1 MARRN
6 SLMAVDAP
14 APSTSAQ
21 KHIALDKQG
30 GVGFITFNKPKANT
44 YDYDFVRQL
53 NDCIN
58 EVRLDT
64 DIKAVVVKS
73 DVPKFFSAGAE
84 ISMLKAATPDYKA
97 CFCLEAQETLRKIE
111 RTPKVF
117 IAALT
122 GATVGGGLEIA
133 LAMDLRFAANEGI
146 IIGLPEINLGVLPGT
161 GGTQR
166 LSRLIGPARAL
177 DLMISGRLMTPQE
190 AFDYGI
196 VEYLYSP
203 DEVLDKAIEY
213 AENLAKGPA
222 RASGLIKLSVKEGI
236 EVGLESGLFM
246 ERELQNRLF
255 RTEDAQEGLQAWLD
269 KRAANFQ
276 GK

>member
-1 MARRN
+1 
-6 SLMAVDAP
+6 MAVEAP
-14 APSTSAQ
+14 APGTATETFISLE
-21 KHIALDKQG
+21 KEG
-30 GVGFITFNKPKANT
+30 GLGFLSFDKPKANT
-44 YDYDFVRQL
+44 YDYDFIRQL
-53 NDCIN
+53 NDAIN
-58 EVRLDT
+58 EIRLDT

-73 DVPKFFSAGAE
+73 SVPKFFSAGAE

-111 RTPKVF
+111 RTPKIFV
-117 IAALT
+117 AALT
-122 GATVGGGLEIA
+122 GHTVGGGLEIA
-133 LAMDLRFAANEGI
+133 LAMDLRFAANEGMQ
-146 IIGLPEINLGVLPGT
+146 IGLPEINLGVLPGT

-177 DLMISGRLMTPQE
+177 DLMISGRLLTPQE
-190 AFDYGI
+190 AFDFGI
-196 VEYLYSP
+196 VEYLYPP
-203 DEVLDKAIEY
+203 DEVLDRAIEY
-213 AENLAKGPA
+213 ARKLADGPA

-269 KRAANFQ
+269 KRSPDFH
-276 GK
+276 GR

>member
-1 MARRN
+1 
-6 SLMAVDAP
+6 MAVDAP
-14 APSTSAQ
+14 APSETAQ
-21 KHIALDKQG
+21 QYLSLDKQD
-30 GVGFITFNKPKANT
+30 GVGYLTFDKPKANT
-44 YDYDFVRQL
+44 YDYDFIRQL
-53 NDCIN
+53 NDAVN
-58 EVRLDT
+58 EIRLDT
-64 DIKAVVVKS
+64 DIRAVVVKS

-84 ISMLKAATPDYKA
+84 ISMLKAATPEYKA

-122 GATVGGGLEIA
+122 GHTVGGGLEIA
-133 LAMDLRFAANEGI
+133 LAMDLRFAAEEGI
-146 IIGLPEINLGVLPGT
+146 QIGLPEVNLGVLPGT

-177 DLMISGRLMTPQE
+177 DLMISGRLLTPRE
-190 AFDYGI
+190 AYDYGI
-196 VEYLYSP
+196 VEYLYP
-203 DEVLDKAIEY
+203 QDQVLDQAVEY
-213 AENLAKGPA
+213 ATKLAHGPA

-269 KRAANFQ
+269 KRPPQFRGQ
-276 GK
+276 

>member
-1 MARRN
+1 
-6 SLMAVDAP
+6 MAVEAP
-14 APSTSAQ
+14 APSASA
-21 KHIALDKQG
+21 ATYLSLDKKG
-30 GVGFITFNKPKANT
+30 GVGYLTLDKPKANT
-44 YDYDFVRQL
+44 YDYDFIRQL
-53 NDCIN
+53 NDCVN
-58 EVRLDT
+58 EIRLDT

-111 RTPKVF
+111 RTPKIF

-122 GATVGGGLEIA
+122 GHTVGGGLEIA
-133 LAMDLRFAANEGI
+133 LAMDLRMAANEGI
-146 IIGLPEINLGVLPGT
+146 QIGLPEINLGVLPGT

-177 DLMISGRLMTPQE
+177 DLMISGRLMTPRE
-190 AFDYGI
+190 AFDFGI
-196 VEYLYSP
+196 VEYLYP
-203 DEVLDKAIEY
+203 QGEVLDRAVEY
-213 AENLAKGPA
+213 AEKLASGPA

-236 EVGLESGLFM
+236 EVSIESGLFM

-269 KRAANFQ
+269 KRPAQFK
-276 GK
+276 GR

>member
-1 MARRN
+1 
-6 SLMAVDAP
+6 MAVEAP
-14 APSTSAQ
+14 ATSPSAAT
-21 KHIALDKQG
+21 HISLDKTG
-30 GVGFITFNKPKANT
+30 GVGYLTFDKPKANT

-53 NDCIN
+53 NDCVN
-58 EVRLDT
+58 EIRLDT

-122 GATVGGGLEIA
+122 GHTVGGGLEIA
-133 LAMDLRFAANEGI
+133 LAMDLRMAANEGMQ
-146 IIGLPEINLGVLPGT
+146 IGLPEITLGVLPGT

-166 LSRLIGPARAL
+166 LARLIGPARAL
-177 DLMISGRLMTPQE
+177 DLMISGRLMTPRE
-190 AFDYGI
+190 AFDFGI
-196 VEYLYSP
+196 VEYLHAP
-203 DEVLDKAIEY
+203 DQVLDRAVEY
-213 AENLAKGPA
+213 AEKLAQGPA
-222 RASGLIKLSVKEGI
+222 RASGLIKLSVKEGS
-236 EVGLESGLFM
+236 EVTLESGLFM

-269 KRAANFQ
+269 KRTPNFKGQ
-276 GK
+276 

>member
-1 MARRN
+1 
-6 SLMAVDAP
+6 MAVEAP
-14 APSTSAQ
+14 APGAATQ
-21 KHIALDKQG
+21 QFMRLEKEG
-30 GVGFITFNKPKANT
+30 GVGFLTFDKPKANT

-53 NDCIN
+53 NDTVN
-58 EVRLDT
+58 EIRLDT

-73 DVPKFFSAGAE
+73 EVPRFFSAGAE

-122 GATVGGGLEIA
+122 GHTVGGGLEIA
-133 LAMDLRFAANEGI
+133 LSMDLRFAADEGI
-146 IIGLPEINLGVLPGT
+146 QIGLPEINLGVLPGT

-166 LSRLIGPARAL
+166 LARLIGPARAL
-177 DLMISGRLMTPQE
+177 DLMISGRLLTPSE
-190 AFDYGI
+190 AYDFGI
-196 VEYLYSP
+196 VEYLYP
-203 DEVLDKAIEY
+203 ADEVVARATDY
-213 AENLAKGPA
+213 ARKLAEGPA

-236 EVGLESGLFM
+236 EVGIESGLFM

-269 KRAANFQ
+269 KRTPEFK
-276 GK
+276 GR

>member
-1 MARRN
+1 
-6 SLMAVDAP
+6 MAVAAP
-14 APSTSAQ
+14 APNVAAQ
-21 KHIALDKQG
+21 RYISLDRDG
-30 GVGFITFNKPKANT
+30 GVGLLTFDKPKANT

-53 NDCIN
+53 NDAVN
-58 EVRLDT
+58 EIRLDN

-73 DVPKFFSAGAE
+73 NVPKFFSAGAE

-117 IAALT
+117 VAALT
-122 GATVGGGLEIA
+122 GHTVGGGLEIA
-133 LAMDLRFAANEGI
+133 LAMDLRFAAEEGVQ
-146 IIGLPEINLGVLPGT
+146 IGLPEINLGVLPGT

-177 DLMISGRLMTPQE
+177 DLMISGRLLSPRE

-196 VEYLYSP
+196 VEYLYP
-203 DEVLDKAIEY
+203 ADQVLDKAIEY
-213 AENLAKGPA
+213 ANKLAGGPA
-222 RASGLIKLSVKEGI
+222 RAGGLIKLSVKEGF
-236 EVGLESGLFM
+236 EVGIESGLFM

-255 RTEDAQEGLQAWLD
+255 RTADAQEGLQAWLD
-269 KRAANFQ
+269 KRTPDFR
-276 GK
+276 GE

>member
-1 MARRN
+1 
-6 SLMAVDAP
+6 MAVEAP
-14 APSTSAQ
+14 APGTAAQ
-21 KHIALDKQG
+21 TYLSLDRSN
-30 GVGFITFNKPKANT
+30 GVGFITLNKPKANT
-44 YDYDFVRQL
+44 YDYDFIRQL
-53 NDCIN
+53 NDTVN
-58 EVRLDT
+58 EIRLDT

-122 GATVGGGLEIA
+122 GHTVGGGLEIA
-133 LAMDLRFAANEGI
+133 LAMDLRFCADEGI
-146 IIGLPEINLGVLPGT
+146 QVGLPEVNLGVLPGT

-177 DLMISGRLMTPQE
+177 DLMISGRLLSPRE

-196 VEYLYSP
+196 VEYLYP
-203 DEVLDKAIEY
+203 ADQVLNRAVEY
-213 AENLAKGPA
+213 AEKLASGPA
-222 RASGLIKLSVKEGI
+222 RASGLIKLSVKEGL

-269 KRAANFQ
+269 KRTPEFH

>member
-1 MARRN
+1 
-6 SLMAVDAP
+6 MAVEAP
-14 APSTSAQ
+14 APTTEAQ
-21 KHIALDKQG
+21 QYLTLDKSN
-30 GVGFITFNKPKANT
+30 GVGYISLNKPKANT

-53 NDCIN
+53 NDCVN
-58 EVRLDT
+58 EIRLDT
-64 DIKAVVVKS
+64 DIKAVVLKS

-117 IAALT
+117 LAALT
-122 GATVGGGLEIA
+122 GHTVGGGLEIA
-133 LAMDLRFAANEGI
+133 LACDLRFAASEGI
-146 IIGLPEINLGVLPGT
+146 QIGLPEVSLGVLPGT

-177 DLMISGRLMTPQE
+177 DLMITGRLLTPQE
-190 AFDYGI
+190 AYDFRI

-203 DEVLDKAIEY
+203 DEVLDKTVEY
-213 AENLAKGPA
+213 AETLGNGPA

-269 KRAANFQ
+269 KRPANFQ
-276 GK
+276 GR

>member
-1 MARRN
+1 
-6 SLMAVDAP
+6 MAVEAP
-14 APSTSAQ
+14 APSTEAQ
-21 KHIALDKQG
+21 RYISLDKQS
-30 GVGFITFNKPKANT
+30 GVGFITFNKPRANT

-53 NDCIN
+53 NDIVN
-58 EVRLDT
+58 EVRLDD
-64 DIKAVVVKS
+64 DIKAVVMKS

-111 RTPKVF
+111 RTPKIF

-122 GATVGGGLEIA
+122 GHTVGGGLEIA
-133 LAMDLRFAANEGI
+133 LSCDLRFAANEGLQ
-146 IIGLPEINLGVLPGT
+146 IGLPEVSLGVLPGT

-177 DLMISGRLMTPQE
+177 DLMITGRLLSPQE
-190 AFDYGI
+190 AYDFGI

-203 DEVLDKAIEY
+203 DELMDKVMEY
-213 AENLAKGPA
+213 AQRIAVGPS
-222 RASGLIKLSVKEGI
+222 RAVGLIKLSVKEGT
-236 EVGLESGLFM
+236 EVGIESGLFM

-269 KRAANFQ
+269 KRPPEFH
-276 GK
+276 GR

>member
-1 MARRN
+1 
-6 SLMAVDAP
+6 MAVEAP
-14 APSTSAQ
+14 APSASAQ
-21 KHIALDKQG
+21 RHISLDKRG
-30 GVGFITFNKPKANT
+30 GVGYLTFDKPKANT
-44 YDYDFVRQL
+44 YDYDFIRQL
-53 NDCIN
+53 NDCVN
-58 EVRLDT
+58 EIRLDS
-64 DIKAVVVKS
+64 DIKSVVVKS

-122 GATVGGGLEIA
+122 GHTVGGGLEIA
-133 LAMDLRFAANEGI
+133 LAMDLRFAATEGFQ
-146 IIGLPEINLGVLPGT
+146 IGLPEITLGVLPGT

-166 LSRLIGPARAL
+166 LTRLIGPARAL
-177 DLMISGRLMTPQE
+177 DLMISGRLLTPQE
-190 AFDYGI
+190 AFDFGI
-196 VEYLYSP
+196 VEYLYP
-203 DEVLDKAIEY
+203 ADQVLNKAVEY

-222 RASGLIKLSVKEGI
+222 RASGLIKLSVKEGN
-236 EVGLESGLFM
+236 EVGIESGLFM

-269 KRAANFQ
+269 KRTPEFH
-276 GK
+276 GR

>member
-1 MARRN
+1 
-6 SLMAVDAP
+6 MAVEAP
-14 APSTSAQ
+14 APQTTSGH
-21 KHIALDKQG
+21 HITLDKDA
-30 GVGFITFNKPKANT
+30 GVGYLTFNKPKANT
-44 YDYDFVRQL
+44 YDYDFIREL
-53 NDCIN
+53 NDAVN

-117 IAALT
+117 VAALT
-122 GATVGGGLEIA
+122 GHTVGGGLEIA
-133 LAMDLRFAANEGI
+133 LAMDLRFAANAGI
-146 IIGLPEINLGVLPGT
+146 QIGLPEINLGVLPGT

-166 LSRLIGPARAL
+166 LSRLIGSARAL
-177 DLMISGRLMTPQE
+177 DLMISGRLLTPQE
-190 AFDYGI
+190 AFDYRI

-213 AENLAKGPA
+213 AQRLASGPS

-269 KRAANFQ
+269 KRDASFK
-276 GK
+276 GR

>member
-1 MARRN
+1 
-6 SLMAVDAP
+6 MAVEAP
-14 APSTSAQ
+14 APGTSTAT
-21 KHIALDKQG
+21 HISLDKQG
-30 GVGFITFNKPKANT
+30 GVGYLTFNKPKANT
-44 YDYDFVRQL
+44 YDYDFIRQL
-53 NDCIN
+53 NDCVN
-58 EVRLDT
+58 EIRLDT

-117 IAALT
+117 IAALA
-122 GATVGGGLEIA
+122 GHTVGGGLEIA
-133 LAMDLRFAANEGI
+133 LSMDLRFAADEGI
-146 IIGLPEINLGVLPGT
+146 QIGLPEINLGVLPGT

-166 LSRLIGPARAL
+166 LARLIGPARAL
-177 DLMISGRLMTPQE
+177 DLMISGRLLSPRE

-196 VEYLYSP
+196 VEYLYAP
-203 DEVLDKAIEY
+203 DEVLDKTVEY
-213 AENLAKGPA
+213 AEKLANGPA
-222 RASGLIKLSVKEGI
+222 RASGLIKLSVKEGS
-236 EVGLESGLFM
+236 EVLLESGLFM

-269 KRAANFQ
+269 KRPAAFK
-276 GK
+276 GR